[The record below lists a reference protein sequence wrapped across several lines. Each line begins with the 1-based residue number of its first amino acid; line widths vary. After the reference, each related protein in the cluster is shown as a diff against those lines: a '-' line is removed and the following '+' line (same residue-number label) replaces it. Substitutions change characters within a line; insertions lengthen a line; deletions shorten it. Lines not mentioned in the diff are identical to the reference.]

1 MDFST
6 LVQILR
12 RSWWIFI
19 LVLLAVIGFTAY
31 FTYTRPPLYRATA
44 SFVVWPEK
52 SSLDSEV
59 FFRSLNTLE
68 RRSFIAT
75 YAKILSSGTI
85 QEKALSKAGIP
96 AIESSSYEIISSVI
110 PDTNIIRVSVTGPN
124 PDLAKDL
131 ANSLY
136 EEGEKYIK
144 DILGG
149 FGLRILDR
157 ATIPSSSGTSIKRN
171 ISMAIVLGILLGI
184 GAMIIID
191 YFLHTWSHS
200 AKEKADSDADLHKI
214 QS

>member
-6 LVQILR
+6 FIQILR

-31 FTYTRPPLYRATA
+31 FTYTRPPLYIATT
-44 SFVVWPEK
+44 SLVVWPEK
-52 SSLDSEV
+52 TNLDSEE

-75 YAKILSSGTI
+75 YAKILTSSAI
-85 QEKALSKAGIP
+85 QERALSKAGIP
-96 AIESSSYEIISSVI
+96 AVESSSYEIISSVI
-110 PDTNIIRVSVTGPN
+110 PDTNIINVSVAGPN
-124 PDLAKDL
+124 PVLAKDL
-131 ANSLY
+131 ANALY

-157 ATIPSSSGTSIKRN
+157 ATIPSSSMTSIKRN
-171 ISMAIVLGILLGI
+171 ISMAIVIGILLGI

-191 YFLHTWSHS
+191 FFLHIRSHS
-200 AKEKADSDADLHKI
+200 VKEKADSNADLNKI